1 MLWNIS
7 QDLALKSIKKSI
19 RNYAAWIYWNIWEDL
34 KNELPSF
41 DLLWFLSVFQS
52 MGTSL
57 RHEGHPMCL
66 VNDQSHHSGQLK
78 TSFSS
83 IHSIQFRK
91 SLQNIRHL
99 ECLSPRVLGTSYE
112 TSFTLGGGDGVG
124 RKIEGEVRRTFW
136 VFPCVI
142 FETSASKGQLQQFNC
157 KNNRETKW
165 TQRKDNTRL
174 IVEFQKRIK
183 WYFSKMNLVDV
194 LCYVPFVL
202 SQGGHVGLPTTTKKE
217 TATHLV
223 TLEGL

>member
-1 MLWNIS
+1 
-7 QDLALKSIKKSI
+7 
-19 RNYAAWIYWNIWEDL
+19 
-34 KNELPSF
+34 
-41 DLLWFLSVFQS
+41 
-52 MGTSL
+52 
-57 RHEGHPMCL
+57 MCL

-142 FETSASKGQLQQFNC
+142 SKQAQA
-157 KNNRETKW
+157 
-165 TQRKDNTRL
+165 KDN
-174 IVEFQKRIK
+174 
-183 WYFSKMNLVDV
+183 YSNLTAKTIEKPNEHKEKTIDDS
-194 LCYVPFVL
+194 LL
-202 SQGGHVGLPTTTKKE
+202 SSRKE
-217 TATHLV
+217 
-223 TLEGL
+223 